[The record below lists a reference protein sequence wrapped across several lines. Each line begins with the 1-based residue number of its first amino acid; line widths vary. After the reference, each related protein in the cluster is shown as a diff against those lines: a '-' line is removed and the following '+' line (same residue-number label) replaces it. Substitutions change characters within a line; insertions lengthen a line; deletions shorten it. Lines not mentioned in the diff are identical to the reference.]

1 MLRHLIRRLNG
12 SVIGACLLL
21 VLLTGCEVKAPQN
34 SAIQFGHQTQD
45 EQPLP
50 DVVFEDSDS
59 VEATPASTDD
69 SESMDVEVVDDGLD
83 DVGELDESR
92 IAVVVSSNSTADVD
106 EVDTDDDVESDA
118 HRLEEND
125 STPLPLLI
133 EIHVS
138 DMWGQGIENARVL
151 LETDFDESLIPE
163 RGERYALHYGGDF
176 RLSVSA
182 NYYEHA
188 ELFFEYDGQLDA
200 SGVSMWRDNDVPY
213 GFVLRSSWA
222 NDDMSQ
228 QILHVHVGLPHRFFA
243 SSGHPIRRDG
253 DFRLYRDGQTAWTR
267 VYRALQ
273 QAQEHIHVTAWWWE
287 SDFEL
292 LRRLALG
299 EREHRRANT
308 ILSVLERSPA
318 QKRILLWSHPALSQ
332 FNVDDDLVDHA
343 GRHNDIEV
351 MGIHNETTGHFLW
364 SMPSIDY
371 LARLARHSELDP
383 GRLVTDRPV
392 YLDIDDRWVDYLTCR
407 WT

>member
-34 SAIQFGHQTQD
+34 SAIQFGHQPQD

-69 SESMDVEVVDDGLD
+69 SESMDVEVVDDELD

-106 EVDTDDDVESDA
+106 EADTDDDVESDA

-188 ELFFEYDGQLDA
+188 ELFFSTMGNWTRRVCPCGEIMMSLMDSFYAHPGQRRH
-200 SGVSMWRDNDVPY
+200 VS
-213 GFVLRSSWA
+213 A
-222 NDDMSQ
+222 NTACSCR
-228 QILHVHVGLPHRFFA
+228 VA
-243 SSGHPIRRDG
+243 SS
-253 DFRLYRDGQTAWTR
+253 
-267 VYRALQ
+267 
-273 QAQEHIHVTAWWWE
+273 
-287 SDFEL
+287 
-292 LRRLALG
+292 
-299 EREHRRANT
+299 
-308 ILSVLERSPA
+308 ILCLERTP
-318 QKRILLWSHPALSQ
+318 
-332 FNVDDDLVDHA
+332 
-343 GRHNDIEV
+343 
-351 MGIHNETTGHFLW
+351 
-364 SMPSIDY
+364 
-371 LARLARHSELDP
+371 HSE
-383 GRLVTDRPV
+383 
-392 YLDIDDRWVDYLTCR
+392 RW
-407 WT
+407 